1 MWNARSLALET
12 PTTTSPT
19 CGETRPPMAN
29 GWLPRDH
36 EVHATNK
43 VRAHRA
49 FRPPELLRASRG
61 LRREVTHHHERPR
74 HVPSLW
80 RPLTHLENEN
90 KAPAAA
96 LEGRSSGDTQEP
108 ARRGHLT
115 PRRCRRCSIAS
126 CTTPICSRADHGA
139 GERSYEATC
148 RTDQSRSTGTSAWS
162 NWPVVTRPRR
172 AGCDLSPEARRSGA
186 IQALLSSSRN
196 ALKILPMSGV

>member
-29 GWLPRDH
+29 GSLAALHASSWLPSDH
-36 EVHATNK
+36 EVHATNM
-43 VRAHRA
+43 VRPRRA
-49 FRPPELLRASRG
+49 FRPPELLRARRG

-90 KAPAAA
+90 NAPTAA
-96 LEGRSSGDTQEP
+96 LEGRFSGDTQEP
-108 ARRGHLT
+108 ASRGHLT

-139 GERSYEATC
+139 GERS
-148 RTDQSRSTGTSAWS
+148 SRSTGTSSWS
-162 NWPVVTRPRR
+162 NWPVVTRPRL
-172 AGCDLSPEARRSGA
+172 AGFDLSPEAGRSGA
-186 IQALLSSSRN
+186 IQPLFSSLRN
-196 ALKILPMSGV
+196 ALEILPMRIR